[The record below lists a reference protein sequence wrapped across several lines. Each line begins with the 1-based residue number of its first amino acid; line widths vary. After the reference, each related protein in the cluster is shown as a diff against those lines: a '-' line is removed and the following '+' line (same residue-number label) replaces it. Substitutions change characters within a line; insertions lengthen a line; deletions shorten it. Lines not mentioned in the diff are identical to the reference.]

1 MRLIIFICM
10 FIGLSSCTTVSESSA
25 DLMTQANQ
33 PLEVSEVHQSQKS
46 DTQSLPYKWHDGTKG
61 GLYGIGD
68 DWSIELSP
76 AQYGHE
82 TQTYL
87 SGEQAQQQAL
97 KLIPAEYEWVKD
109 ETENLS
115 GPSEMK
121 TVFVKVP
128 AEYMTVTET
137 VVTEL
142 AKTEYYFQDAKYS
155 SRGHV
160 LKPKTIGLRNI
171 PAVTNKLTR
180 RVVKTPENI
189 EERQVPIERKR
200 GFRLV
205 LKTPKKVVSVP
216 ADVEGVS
223 VTVPVQKQPWKFMI
237 KNPKGQ
243 IVHIFDDFNDLT
255 AFMDAV
261 KKNSNERPSLD
272 DNGL

>member
-10 FIGLSSCTTVSESSA
+10 FIGLSSCTTASESSA
-25 DLMTQANQ
+25 DLMTQADQ
-33 PLEVSEVHQSQKS
+33 FLEVSKVHQSQKS

-68 DWSIELSP
+68 DWSIELNP

-82 TQTYL
+82 KQTYVT
-87 SGEQAQQQAL
+87 GEQQQTL
-97 KLIPAEYEWVKD
+97 KLIPAKYEWVKD
-109 ETENLS
+109 ETEDLS

-121 TVFVKVP
+121 TVFVTVP

-142 AKTEYYFQDAKYS
+142 AKTEYYFQDANYS
-155 SRGHV
+155 ARGHV

-180 RVVKTPENI
+180 RVVKTPEKT
-189 EERQVPIERKR
+189 EEREVPLERKR
-200 GFRLV
+200 GFRRV
-205 LKTPKKVVSVP
+205 LKTPKKVVSVS
-216 ADVEGVS
+216 AETVTTS
-223 VTVPVQKQPWKFMI
+223 VTVPVQIQPWKFMI

-243 IVHIFDDFNDLT
+243 IVHSFDDFNDLT

-261 KKNSNERPSLD
+261 KKESF
-272 DNGL
+272 